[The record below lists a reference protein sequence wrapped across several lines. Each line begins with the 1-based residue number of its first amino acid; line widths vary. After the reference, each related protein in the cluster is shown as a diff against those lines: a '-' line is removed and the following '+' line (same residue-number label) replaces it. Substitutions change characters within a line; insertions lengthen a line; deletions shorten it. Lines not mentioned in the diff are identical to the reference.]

1 MENPFDEISDF
12 DTVYL
17 STRIT
22 QTEHK
27 MLNEIQGWLQT
38 ANQTATVRKQ
48 EAVRRTIRMAYE
60 FLQTQLAHM
69 DEIAATES
77 AQIVDNS
84 PTPEIVVD
92 ISPTKPT
99 QDKFDNMID
108 TYREIANKK
117 VYEPRSQIVH
127 TDSRAIELR
136 KRLGL

>member
-38 ANQTATVRKQ
+38 ANQTATIRKQ
-48 EAVRRTIRMAYE
+48 ETVRRTIRMAYE
-60 FLQTQLAHM
+60 FLQTQIAHM
-69 DEIAATES
+69 DEVAATES
-77 AQIVDNS
+77 TQIVDDS
-84 PTPEIVVD
+84 PTSEIVVD

-99 QDKFDNMID
+99 QDKFDNMMD
-108 TYREIANKK
+108 TYREIANKS
-117 VYEPRSQIVH
+117 VYTPRPQIAH
-127 TDSRAIELR
+127 NERALELR
-136 KRLGL
+136 KKLGIK